1 MQTQIKKRILLSD
14 VAELAG
20 VSITAA
26 SSVLHKGRSATVRI
40 SQEKSELIRNAA
52 KQLGY
57 RPNLTARSLATG
69 KTGQIGFM
77 LSESVSSGWL
87 NPYYAAYLNGI
98 DNEAQRLG
106 LGLLV
111 NRLPFE
117 KKDSFIFSSI
127 MNQRK
132 IDGLILAGEV
142 DPRVY
147 KNLKDNKIPFIVLN
161 APQSLKRDEEIPV
174 ISMEKVTHITE
185 YAYSNGHRR
194 IIITR
199 DRCGH
204 DSFGESSIRHIMEW
218 AATRGIKLT
227 PCVPDAGMHPNW
239 EPGFKLGKYLF
250 EFWNSAPEKERASLI
265 VTNGVAGELYDS
277 LTEHGFRSPEDLSIM
292 IDNSYDAK
300 NSTSPHFARV
310 ECRHEEMGKDAVR
323 ALNSLMNGE
332 SNPILPSVYPLNFD
346 NADTFRSIN

>member
-1 MQTQIKKRILLSD
+1 MYTQIKKRILLSD

-40 SQEKSELIRNAA
+40 SHEKSELIREAA

-98 DNEAQRLG
+98 DSEAYRLG
-106 LGLLV
+106 LGLVV

-132 IDGLILAGEV
+132 IDGLILAGEL

-147 KNLKDNKIPFIVLN
+147 KDLKDKKIPFVVLN
-161 APQSLKRDEEIPV
+161 APQALKYCDDVPV
-174 ISMEKVTHITE
+174 ISMEKITPISE
-185 YAYSNGHRR
+185 YAYANGHKN

-199 DRCGH
+199 DRCGN
-204 DSFGESSIRHIMEW
+204 DCFAESSIRHIIEE
-218 AATRGIKLT
+218 AAAKGITLI
-227 PCVPDAGMHPNW
+227 PCVPKLGMHPNW
-239 EPGFKLGKYLF
+239 EAGFNLGKYLF
-250 EFWNSAPEKERASLI
+250 EFWNAAPEKDKASLI